1 MTTQLSSKKS
11 VFSLGRLLTWT
22 MAIFVSLSL
31 SSCGYNGM
39 VAKQEAADKSWSDV
53 QNQYKRRSDLIGNMV
68 ATVKGEA
75 NFEQQTLTAVIEA
88 RANATRMT
96 VDAKDLTPEK
106 LQQFQGAQSGLSA
119 ALGRLLVVSENYPN
133 LKANQAFQDLRAE
146 LVGTE
151 NRIAVAR
158 RTFNEAV
165 QDYNTTIRQFPNNMT
180 AGWFDFSKKAYFETE
195 PAAADAPNVDQM
207 LNGDKK

>member
-1 MTTQLSSKKS
+1 
-11 VFSLGRLLTWT
+11 
-22 MAIFVSLSL
+22 
-31 SSCGYNGM
+31 M

-180 AGWFDFSKKAYFETE
+180 AGWFDFNKKAYFETE

>member
-1 MTTQLSSKKS
+1 MRSVSVANQSTIISKC
-11 VFSLGRLLTWT
+11 LTWAF
-22 MAIFVSLSL
+22 AIMVTLSL
-31 SSCGYNGM
+31 SSCGYNAM
-39 VAKQEAADKSWSDV
+39 VGKEEAANKAWSDV

-88 RANATRMT
+88 RASATSIKI
-96 VDAKDLTPEK
+96 DPKDLTPEK

-165 QDYNTTIRQFPNNMT
+165 QDYNTTIREFPNNLS
-180 AGWFDFSKKAYFETE
+180 AGSFGFTKKAYFETE
-195 PAAADAPNVDQM
+195 PGVEKAPDVDQM
-207 LNGDKK
+207 LNGPKK